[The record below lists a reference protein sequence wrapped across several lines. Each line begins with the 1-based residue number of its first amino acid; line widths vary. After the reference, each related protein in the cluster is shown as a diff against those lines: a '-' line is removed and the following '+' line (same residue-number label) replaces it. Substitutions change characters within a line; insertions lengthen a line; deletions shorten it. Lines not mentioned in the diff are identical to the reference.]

1 MTAFVALTRATFKA
15 STRDATTIFFTFA
28 FPLIFLVIFGLIF
41 QGQEVEETGNE
52 YIDFIAPGVL
62 SWGLG
67 NAALFGIAFML
78 VHWRRD
84 DLLRLIRLTPAR
96 ASGVV
101 LARLAV
107 ALVIGVA
114 QCLLFIAV
122 AMLPPFNMTVA
133 GPWPL
138 ALPIVLLT
146 IATFLALGLI
156 IGSAVK
162 TPEAVG
168 AVANCVVIPMAFLS
182 GAFIPVELMPGWLQS
197 VSYAMPLRYVDDAL
211 VYSLAGAGEAKSYW
225 IACLALLG
233 FAAVFTAVGLRL
245 FKWGNEE

>member
-1 MTAFVALTRATFKA
+1 MTAFVALTRATVKA
-15 STRDATTIFFTFA
+15 SARDTATIFFTFA

-67 NAALFGIAFML
+67 NAAVFGIAFML
-78 VHWRRD
+78 VQWRRD
-84 DLLRLIRLTPAR
+84 DLLRLIRLTPSR
-96 ASGVV
+96 ASSVM
-101 LARLAV
+101 LARLVVAV
-107 ALVIGVA
+107 FVGIA
-114 QCLLFIAV
+114 QCVLFIAV

-138 ALPIVLLT
+138 ALPIMLLT

-156 IGSAVK
+156 IGSAAN

-168 AVANCVVIPMAFLS
+168 AVTNCVVIPMAFLS

-211 VYSLAGAGEAKSYW
+211 VYSLAGAGEAKAYW
-225 IACLALLG
+225 VACLALLG
-233 FAAVFTAVGLRL
+233 FGAVFTAVGLRL